1 MCGICGATSGE
12 IGERDTLIR
21 AVSAMNTAQ
30 ALRGPDDEGI
40 WSDDASAT
48 VFGQRRLAI
57 IDLSP
62 AGHQPMSYDGGN
74 FWITFNG
81 EIYNFEEIK
90 KELIAQGRS
99 FKTKSDTEVI
109 LAGYKA
115 WGVEV
120 FKKMRGMFAL
130 ALRDGKKKELILAR
144 DRYGIK
150 PLYYACTKKG
160 LVFASTVKAIKESRL
175 VELREAAEAKIG
187 FLLFG
192 SVPLPQT
199 TFKEIRAVR
208 AGHYLKFSNGI
219 ASETK
224 YYDSLAP
231 FLHKASVSKEGAVSK
246 IQEILTES
254 VRLHLISDAP
264 IGVFLSGGV
273 DSSTLAIIASKQ
285 RTAPLNTLSIDFQE
299 AEFSEK
305 KHREGLV
312 RQIKST
318 HKEYV
323 VGKVD
328 FDAERQNIFEAMDQL
343 TIDGVNTYFVSRVAK
358 EAGLKVVL
366 SGLGSDELFMGY
378 HYFKRAQLFRFIQ
391 KLPKVL
397 KWPFAL
403 VAMLG
408 GKYAKL
414 IYLYNGKGLIH
425 FYLSLRGLFS
435 PSEIASIS
443 KINEVLVWNY
453 IAKLEDTV
461 PVALNDAHP
470 ADALS
475 WLEVNFYMANQ
486 LLKDTD
492 FMSMRHSIEVRVPF
506 LDHLLVEYV
515 SSLPV
520 ELKLGARP
528 KELLLSAMGS
538 DLPREVWDRPRMGFI
553 FPFAKWMGMK
563 HWAKEFALQVLK
575 NYE

>member
-150 PLYYACTKKG
+150 PLITRAKKV
-160 LVFASTVKAIKESRL
+160 LSCINSKSDKESRL
-175 VELREAAEAKIG
+175 VELRSRRGKIG

-199 TFKEIRAVR
+199 TFKEIRWR
-208 AGHYLKFSNGI
+208 GTYLKFSNGI

-224 YYDSLAP
+224 YYDSLAHFCIRP
-231 FLHKASVSKEGAVSK
+231 GVKRGRGFK

-264 IGVFLSGGV
+264 I
-273 DSSTLAIIASKQ
+273 
-285 RTAPLNTLSIDFQE
+285 
-299 AEFSEK
+299 
-305 KHREGLV
+305 
-312 RQIKST
+312 
-318 HKEYV
+318 EY
-323 VGKVD
+323 
-328 FDAERQNIFEAMDQL
+328 
-343 TIDGVNTYFVSRVAK
+343 
-358 EAGLKVVL
+358 
-366 SGLGSDELFMGY
+366 FMG
-378 HYFKRAQLFRFIQ
+378 R
-391 KLPKVL
+391 
-397 KWPFAL
+397 
-403 VAMLG
+403 
-408 GKYAKL
+408 
-414 IYLYNGKGLIH
+414 
-425 FYLSLRGLFS
+425 
-435 PSEIASIS
+435 
-443 KINEVLVWNY
+443 
-453 IAKLEDTV
+453 
-461 PVALNDAHP
+461 
-470 ADALS
+470 
-475 WLEVNFYMANQ
+475 
-486 LLKDTD
+486 
-492 FMSMRHSIEVRVPF
+492 
-506 LDHLLVEYV
+506 
-515 SSLPV
+515 
-520 ELKLGARP
+520 
-528 KELLLSAMGS
+528 
-538 DLPREVWDRPRMGFI
+538 
-553 FPFAKWMGMK
+553 
-563 HWAKEFALQVLK
+563 
-575 NYE
+575 